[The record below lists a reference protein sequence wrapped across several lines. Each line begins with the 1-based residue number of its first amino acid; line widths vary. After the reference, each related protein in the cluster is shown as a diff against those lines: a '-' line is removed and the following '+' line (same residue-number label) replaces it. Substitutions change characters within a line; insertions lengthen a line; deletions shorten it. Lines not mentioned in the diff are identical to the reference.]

1 MPSVDFLCKD
11 CGHAFTRLVFKGD
24 DTSETVCP
32 CCGSGNGSIKTQPIS
47 ESLFDGTVS
56 ISSLSKDVN

>member
-1 MPSVDFLCKD
+1 MPSIDSLCKD

-24 DTSETVCP
+24 DTLETVCP
-32 CCGSGNGSIKTQPIS
+32 CCGSGSIKTQPIS
-47 ESLFDGTVS
+47 ESLFDGIAS

>member
-24 DTSETVCP
+24 DTLGTVCP
-32 CCGSGNGSIKTQPIS
+32 CCESGSIKTQPKS
-47 ESLFDGTVS
+47 ESLFDATAS
-56 ISSLSKDVN
+56 LSSLSKDVN

>member
-24 DTSETVCP
+24 DTSGTVCP
-32 CCGSGNGSIKTQPIS
+32 RCGGGRIKTQPKS
-47 ESLFDGTVS
+47 ESLFAGITS
-56 ISSLSKDVN
+56 FGSLSKDVN

>member
-24 DTSETVCP
+24 DTLGTVCP
-32 CCGSGNGSIKTQPIS
+32 CCGSGSIKTQPIS
-47 ESLFDGTVS
+47 ESLFDGIAS
-56 ISSLSKDVN
+56 GSSLSKDVN